1 MNIEDTC
8 KHTKIRLIAAAIAY
22 QQCTQTAGTEV
33 QITGTDKRILIGD
46 DAYLAKVVAPAA
58 QAQAELTDERIL
70 QIAAENSMK
79 VRTGQGAIAFARAIE
94 REVRLSAVRED
105 TLTIDA
111 LAAAFKRAGLDI
123 QWVGKDVRKPM
134 TYGSIELAE
143 LLKVFNELRVD
154 GAAVREARNEALE
167 EAAQVAERCYAKSA
181 ISFELGTEAAR
192 QIRALKAASPIA
204 SKEESQ

>member
-8 KHTKIRLIAAAIAY
+8 KHTKIRLIAAAIAH

-33 QITGTDKRILIGD
+33 QITGTEKRILIGD
-46 DAYLAKVVAPAA
+46 DAYLAKVAAPAA
-58 QAQAELTDERIL
+58 QAQAELTDEHRALIER
-70 QIAAENSMK
+70 AASAVESYGNSELAVK
-79 VRTGQGAIAFARAIE
+79 LRAIE
-94 REVRLSAVRED
+94 REVRLSAVREE

-167 EAAQVAERCYAKSA
+167 EAAQRVEPFASSAAVA
-181 ISFELGTEAAR
+181 
-192 QIRALKAASPIA
+192 IRALKSASPTA
-204 SKEESQ
+204 SKEGGNRE